1 MAEKYIMTL
10 DEINS
15 AWKIDSVVDRN
26 DIATESIKVPSL
38 HAKYLELLSAYKLKL
53 RKIYNEYNA
62 MKSLR
67 QRYYTGKLTKEELL
81 QKNWDQYQENKPLK
95 TEMNEILNSDKELSK
110 FYDKVVYMETVIYT
124 LESIM
129 KSLHSRSYDIKNYIA
144 WQTLTMGG

>member
-1 MAEKYIMTL
+1 MAEKYIMNL